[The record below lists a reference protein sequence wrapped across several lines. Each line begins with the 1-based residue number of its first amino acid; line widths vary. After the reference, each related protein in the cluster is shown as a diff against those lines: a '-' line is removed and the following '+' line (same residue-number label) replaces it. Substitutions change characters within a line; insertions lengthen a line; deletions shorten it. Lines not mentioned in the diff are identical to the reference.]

1 MEYLVLARKWR
12 PQIFEDVLGQE
23 HVVRTLKNAIT
34 QERIAHAFL
43 FSGPRG
49 VGKTSIARILAKAL
63 NCDQGPTPTPCNV
76 CTHCTEITD
85 GIAIDVREIDGAS
98 NRGIDEI
105 RELRENVKFAP
116 VSCRYKV
123 YIIDEVHMLTREAFN
138 ALLKTL
144 EEPPAHVIFIFA
156 TTETQKVPATI
167 LSRCQCFDFKRIPI
181 KLIADNLK
189 KIAAADGIRI
199 SDTGLAWIAEAGDGS
214 LRDSQS
220 IFDQV
225 ISYAGFD
232 IADKAVEEILGRS
245 DRRFLFLLSQAVLG
259 RDAAGCL
266 KIIDEGYYAG
276 LDMKF
281 FYQMLL
287 GHFRNLLLVGIT
299 DGGGAL
305 VDLPG
310 EELAKLKQQ
319 VEGVSRET
327 LQRYLEILMAEEETV
342 RRSQNA
348 RMNLEAILCRMAW
361 LEPLIPIEAVLSR
374 MEGLERRLGGGDV
387 PPGGVTD
394 GGGMG
399 GETSRLGM
407 AENTK
412 EFGTRSAKSGPD
424 AKEMGKGPAG
434 EAGSEQGRPSERGI
448 SEGNTADRAGQ
459 RTEPSPPGGAALPA
473 GQLSEERAEYRTGSA
488 VMPGGNWDDF
498 KDFVKRSDAALWAK
512 LESAQCLASE
522 EGCLRIGF
530 PKGYLFRDDVDAR
543 KTVLET
549 LARQF
554 FRRET
559 ALAIETLAPGTSG
572 PGQAGNNGNGPNGRA
587 AKNHRLQEIRREALS
602 HPLLLKVLDVFP
614 RAEVREVKLREVQ
627 AEAPAAPSSPL
638 KDGVDL
644 PLNEE
649 GSAVPPEEMSED

>member
-76 CTHCTEITD
+76 CTHCREITD

-116 VSCRYKV
+116 ASCRYKV

-167 LSRCQCFDFKRIPI
+167 LSRCQCFDFRRIPI

-225 ISYAGFD
+225 ISYAGFE
-232 IADKAVEEILGRS
+232 IEDKAVEELLGRS
-245 DRRFLFLLSQAVLG
+245 DRRFLFLLSEAVLG
-259 RDAAGCL
+259 RDAARCL
-266 KIIDEGYYAG
+266 KIIDEAYYAG

-281 FYQMLL
+281 FYQTLL
-287 GHFRNLLLVGIT
+287 GHFRNLLLVAIT
-299 DGGGAL
+299 GGEGSL
-305 VDLPG
+305 VDLPA
-310 EELAKLKQQ
+310 EELAKLKLQG
-319 VEGVSRET
+319 EGASRET

-348 RMNLEAILCRMAW
+348 RLNLEAILCRMAW
-361 LEPLIPIEAVLSR
+361 LEPLIPIETVLSR
-374 MEGLERRLGGGDV
+374 MEGLERRLGGGD
-387 PPGGVTD
+387 PLPGGAA
-394 GGGMG
+394 GGGKG
-399 GETSRLGM
+399 GEAHSLRTAVNPKVSEIQAAKQGSD
-407 AENTK
+407 
-412 EFGTRSAKSGPD
+412 GTGTDR
-424 AKEMGKGPAG
+424 GPA
-434 EAGSEQGRPSERGI
+434 EADGSRQGRPSERGVV
-448 SEGNTADRAGQ
+448 SGSAAGEAGQ
-459 RTEPSPPGGAALPA
+459 GAEIQPPGGAVLPTR
-473 GQLSEERAEYRTGSA
+473 QLSEEQAEYLTGSA
-488 VMPGGNWDDF
+488 ATPGGRWNDF
-498 KDFVKRSDAALWAK
+498 KDFVKRQDAALCAK
-512 LESAQCLASE
+512 VESAQCLACE

-530 PKGYLFRDDVDAR
+530 AKGYLFRDDVDAG
-543 KTVLET
+543 KEALET

-554 FRRET
+554 FKRET
-559 ALAIETLAPGTSG
+559 VLEIETLAPETTH
-572 PGQAGNNGNGPNGRA
+572 PAQNYNNGNGPAGRA

-602 HPLLLKVLDVFP
+602 HPLVLKVLDVFP
-614 RAEVREVKLREVQ
+614 RAEVREVRLREVP
-627 AEAPAAPSSPL
+627 APAAPASSSLL
-638 KDGVDL
+638 K
-644 PLNEE
+644 E
-649 GSAVPPEEMSED
+649 GGICR